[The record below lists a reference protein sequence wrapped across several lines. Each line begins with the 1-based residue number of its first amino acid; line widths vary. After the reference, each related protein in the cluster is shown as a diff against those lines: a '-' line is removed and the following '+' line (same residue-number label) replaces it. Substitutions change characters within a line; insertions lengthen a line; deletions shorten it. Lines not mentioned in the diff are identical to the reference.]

1 MCVCVDTMTPSV
13 VFGKGHAKALTSWKG
28 SIASARI
35 KPVASK
41 LNDTRIGDLG
51 GRRFTGGKT
60 WGRIFRNRKG
70 KTFLILTHRP
80 AVVSNDCLGILE
92 VPTVHP
98 HVSGRR
104 D

>member
-1 MCVCVDTMTPSV
+1 MTPNV

-41 LNDTRIGDLG
+41 LDDTRIGDLG

-60 WGRIFRNRKG
+60 WGRIFRNREG

-80 AVVSNDCLGILE
+80 AVVSNDLAVAEMCLGILE